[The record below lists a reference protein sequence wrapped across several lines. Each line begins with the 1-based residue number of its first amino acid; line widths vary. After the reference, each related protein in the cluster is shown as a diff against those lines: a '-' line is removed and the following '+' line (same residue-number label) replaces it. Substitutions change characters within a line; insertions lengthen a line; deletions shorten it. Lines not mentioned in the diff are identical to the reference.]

1 MILKRNV
8 EIKGIA
14 AVAEANAYERASTW
28 QTQ

>member
-8 EIKGIA
+8 EIKGIT
-14 AVAEANAYERASTW
+14 AVSKANAYERASTW